1 MSKET
6 IRMRKLRLERIALKK
21 ALRDSENKVA
31 ENRRMVGENWEQR
44 DTSKEAFRAI
54 KKYGR
59 IIAKERDK
67 LKAYRGLLRSTKDE
81 IKKLNRQHDIR
92 MRVLAEKAE

>member
-21 ALRDSENKVA
+21 ALRESEIRVWD
-31 ENRRMVGENWEQR
+31 NRRMVGENWEQR

-92 MRVLAEKAE
+92 MRVLAEKVE

>member
-21 ALRDSENKVA
+21 ALRESENKVV

-44 DTSKEAFRAI
+44 DKSKEAYRAI

-92 MRVLAEKAE
+92 MSALAEKGE

>member
-21 ALRDSENKVA
+21 ALRESENKVA

-44 DTSKEAFRAI
+44 DASKEAFRAI

-92 MRVLAEKAE
+92 MRVLAEKGE

>member
-21 ALRDSENKVA
+21 ALRESENKVV

-92 MRVLAEKAE
+92 MSVLAEKGE

>member
-21 ALRDSENKVA
+21 ALRESENKVI

-92 MRVLAEKAE
+92 MSVLAEKGE

>member
-21 ALRDSENKVA
+21 ALRESENKVV

-92 MRVLAEKAE
+92 MSALAEKGE

>member
-21 ALRDSENKVA
+21 ALRESEDRVIY
-31 ENRRMVGENWEQR
+31 NRRMIGEIWEFR
-44 DTSKEAFRAI
+44 DTNKEAFKTI

-59 IIAKERDK
+59 YIAKERDK

-92 MRVLAEKAE
+92 MSALAEKGE

>member
-21 ALRDSENKVA
+21 ALRESENKVV

-92 MRVLAEKAE
+92 MRVLAEKGE

>member
-21 ALRDSENKVA
+21 ALRESENKVA

-92 MRVLAEKAE
+92 MRVLAEKGE

>member
-6 IRMRKLRLERIALKK
+6 IRMRKIRLERIALKK
-21 ALRDSENKVA
+21 ALRESENKVV

-92 MRVLAEKAE
+92 MSVLAEKGE

>member
-21 ALRDSENKVA
+21 ALRESENKVV

-59 IIAKERDK
+59 VIAKERDK

-92 MRVLAEKAE
+92 MRAIAEAN

>member
-21 ALRDSENKVA
+21 ALRESENKVA